1 MKRKVVAA
9 VLTMAMAG
17 SLLAG
22 CGSSSSDDSSSKSET
37 TTTDESGSSD
47 STASAREDFSG
58 VSITMLNTKSELQD
72 YLVDAAAEWGELT
85 GASLDVYTISDSG
98 SPSQEIAARVNFC
111 IAIPGL
117 LIIKANLLSVLPAHW
132 IISNEIPDTTG
143 TMSRRPKRRNQ

>member
-1 MKRKVVAA
+1 MNRFKVAKCINYFRRISDMKRKVVAA

-72 YLVDAAAEWGELT
+72 
-85 GASLDVYTISDSG
+85 
-98 SPSQEIAARVNFC
+98 
-111 IAIPGL
+111 
-117 LIIKANLLSVLPAHW
+117 
-132 IISNEIPDTTG
+132 
-143 TMSRRPKRRNQ
+143 